1 MECECGSARMADAS
15 ARRSKAGVE
24 LSYRVCA
31 TCGRNEYVALLVHGH
46 IVARGVDAQRQF
58 LAMEEGGKPA
68 PEPLPAPA
76 VAESVEWTPASALPS
91 GTGLVRVRF
100 IAGGYFIERPSYFDG
115 RWDLIEAWHPYDN
128 TQALAASFSTPP
140 VPAALR
146 VGEPTPEPKRKV
158 RPVPPPPP
166 QEVPRG
172 VTLSLF

>member
-24 LSYRVCA
+24 LSYCTCA
-31 TCGRNEYVALLVHGH
+31 TCGRNEYVALLVHGQ

-76 VAESVEWTPASALPS
+76 VVEPVEWTPASTRPS
-91 GTGLVRVRF
+91 GAGLVRVRF
-100 IAGGYFIERPSYFDG
+100 IAGGYFVERPSYFDE

-128 TQALAASFSTPP
+128 TQALAASFITPP
-140 VPAALR
+140 IPAALR
-146 VGEPTPEPKRKV
+146 VGEPTPEPKRKA
-158 RPVPPPPP
+158 RPAPPPPP

>member
-15 ARRSKAGVE
+15 AKRSKAGVE

-31 TCGRNEYVALLVHGH
+31 TCGRNEYVALLVHGQ

-68 PEPLPAPA
+68 PESLPAPA
-76 VAESVEWTPASALPS
+76 VVESVEWTPVSTRPS
-91 GTGLVRVRF
+91 GAGLVRVRF
-100 IAGGYFIERPSYFDG
+100 ITGGYFVERPSYFDE

-128 TQALAASFSTPP
+128 TQALAASLITPP
-140 VPAALR
+140 IPVALR
-146 VGEPTPEPKRKV
+146 VGEPTPEPKRQA
-158 RPVPPPPP
+158 RPIPPPPP

-172 VTLSLF
+172 ATLSLF